1 MQWTYCWL
9 TYLSPSMSDL
19 IVMMLLAVVE
29 VSRNRF
35 WGKFSSLVIGMGTGM
50 GGSTVTVRLSLR
62 LGGQRGP
69 WWWALTGDGS
79 GRYLRSNQRPE
90 GKSSELA
97 QARDKPG
104 MFLIIFPLYKEILYL
119 FIYMDFPGGSDSKES
134 AGNAVDPSSVPQLGR
149 SSGGEHGNPLQDSC
163 LENPCGQRSLASYSP
178 WGHKESDMTEW
189 LSTCML
195 NLSKCIFKYV

>member
-1 MQWTYCWL
+1 MDLRDANVSLISRWHVIFQSYTHLWIYNEMQWTYCWL
-9 TYLSPSMSDL
+9 TYLSLSMSDL

-104 MFLIIFPLYKEILYL
+104 LFLIIFPLYKEILSVY
-119 FIYMDFPGGSDSKES
+119 IYGFP
-134 AGNAVDPSSVPQLGR
+134 
-149 SSGGEHGNPLQDSC
+149 
-163 LENPCGQRSLASYSP
+163 
-178 WGHKESDMTEW
+178 WW
-189 LSTCML
+189 LRQ
-195 NLSKCIFKYV
+195 